1 MLECYLII
9 FELFECLI
17 NLIVKLYIYVDTL
30 IFNYN
35 LYSKLLK

>member
-1 MLECYLII
+1 MFNEFDCQ
-9 FELFECLI
+9 
-17 NLIVKLYIYVDTL
+17 VIYVDTL